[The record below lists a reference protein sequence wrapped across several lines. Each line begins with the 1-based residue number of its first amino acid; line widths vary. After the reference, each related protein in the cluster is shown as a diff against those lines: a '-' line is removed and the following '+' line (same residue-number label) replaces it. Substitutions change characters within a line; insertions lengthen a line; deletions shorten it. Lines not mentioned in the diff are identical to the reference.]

1 MKLLLDTHAWIW
13 AQMAPQKL
21 GKRALKAIQHPDAQ
35 IWLSSISVWE
45 TLLLIE
51 HGRLKVKG
59 QPHSWIQK
67 ALHQSG
73 VQEAPVTH
81 EIAMLSRQ
89 VSLPHEDPADRFI
102 VATAIQLGL
111 RLVTADNKIAAAK
124 PCDLLVVN

>member
-13 AQMAPQKL
+13 SQVAPQKL

-59 QPHSWIQK
+59 QPQAWVQK
-67 ALHQSG
+67 ALHQTG
-73 VQEAPVTH
+73 AQEAPVTH
-81 EIAMLSRQ
+81 EIAVLSRQ
-89 VSLPHEDPADRFI
+89 VQLPHEDPADRFL
-102 VATAIQLGL
+102 VATALHLGL
-111 RLVTADNKIAAAK
+111 RLVTADNRILASK
-124 PCDLLVVN
+124 PCELLVID